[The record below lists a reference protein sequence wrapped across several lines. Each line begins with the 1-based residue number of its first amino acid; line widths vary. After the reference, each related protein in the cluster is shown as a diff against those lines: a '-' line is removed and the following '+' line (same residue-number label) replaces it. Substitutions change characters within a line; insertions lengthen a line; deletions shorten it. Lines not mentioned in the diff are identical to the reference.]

1 MKPPLF
7 DYYAPR
13 SLDEAVELLGRYGQ
27 DAKILAGGQS
37 LVPLLNMRLV
47 SPKVLIDL
55 NRVRDLA
62 YLRREDGVV
71 AIGAMT
77 RDVEVEE
84 AEWLRQSCPLLM
96 EAVGLIGHP
105 AIRNRGTVGGSI
117 AHADP
122 AAELPAVLSALG
134 GAVRVR
140 GPGGVREIAAGE
152 FFLTYL
158 TTAVHPD
165 ELVSEIRLP
174 VLPDGSGWAFEEV
187 ARRHGDFAIVGV
199 AAYLTLNQGRIDEVG
214 LALTGVGGVPVRART
229 AEAVLKGAEPAPEVF
244 HAASGKVQEAVD
256 PDSDLH
262 ASADYRRHLAGLLTT
277 RALERAA
284 ARAGNG
290 GSARTRQG
298 G

>member
-1 MKPPLF
+1 MKPPRF

-77 RDVEVEE
+77 RQVEVEE

-134 GAVRVR
+134 GTVRVR
-140 GPGGVREIAAGE
+140 GAGGVREIAAGE

-174 VLPDGSGWAFEEV
+174 VLPAGSGWAFEEV
-187 ARRHGDFAIVGV
+187 ARRHGDFAIAGV
-199 AAYLTLNQGRIDEVG
+199 AAYLTLDRGRIGKAG
-214 LALTGVGGVPVRART
+214 LALTGVGGTPVRAEA
-229 AEAVLKGAEPAPEVF
+229 AEAMLRGAEPTAEVF
-244 HAASGKVQEAVD
+244 HAASGKVQEAID

-284 ARAGNG
+284 ARSGKG
-290 GSARTRQG
+290 GSARTRQSG
-298 G
+298 

>member
-1 MKPPLF
+1 MKPALF

-13 SLDEAVELLGRYGQ
+13 SLEEAVELLGRYGQ
-27 DAKILAGGQS
+27 DAKLMAGGQS

-55 NRVRDLA
+55 NRVRDLV

-84 AEWLRQSCPLLM
+84 AEWLGKACPILVD
-96 EAVGLIGHP
+96 AVRLIGHT

-140 GPGGVREIAAGE
+140 GPRGGREIAAAE

-158 TTAVHPD
+158 TTALGPD
-165 ELVSEIRLP
+165 ELVTEVRFPMIP
-174 VLPDGSGWAFEEV
+174 HGAGWAFEEV

-199 AAYLTLNQGRIDEVG
+199 AAYLTLNEGRIDEVG
-214 LALTGVGGVPVRART
+214 LALMGVGGVPVRART
-229 AEAVLKGAEPAPEVF
+229 AEAVLKGADPTVEAF
-244 HAASGKVQEAVD
+244 QAASGKVQEAVD

-262 ASADYRRHLAGLLTT
+262 ASAEYRRHLAGLLTM

-284 ARAGNG
+284 VRAGEG
-290 GSARTRQG
+290 GSARTRRG